1 MIRFDSCGSSPLHI
15 MAFSLQTPFLCVYLH
30 TPLLMMT
37 SASAVTRM
45 VTWVNVLTSGRYWGS
60 VGSEDLCVSGGY
72 LLDTLYNVSW
82 TLPTGG
88 TTIPSPARRPSA
100 ATTLHSSSSVLTSIL
115 WWIDIVQSPK
125 LSRPLKLYIRWRQL
139 VKMFKCQIVL
149 WKHFLQGEGFKYWS
163 M

>member
-37 SASAVTRM
+37 SEAVIRM

-60 VGSEDLCVSGGY
+60 VGQRIYVCQEDIY
-72 LLDTLYNVSW
+72 W
-82 TLPTGG
+82 TPCTMLAGHHPPGAPRYHRQPG
-88 TTIPSPARRPSA
+88 DPGA

>member
-88 TTIPSPARRPSA
+88 TTIPSPARRPGGCHHSA
-100 ATTLHSSSSVLTSIL
+100 HCLLCFYFDTLMN
-115 WWIDIVQSPK
+115 IDMVQSPK
-125 LSRPLKLYIRWRQL
+125 LSRPLTLKLHISDDLGRQASQL
-139 VKMFKCQIVL
+139 V
-149 WKHFLQGEGFKYWS
+149 
-163 M
+163 

>member
-82 TLPTGG
+82 TSPTGG
-88 TTIPSPARRPSA
+88 TTIPSPARRPGA
-100 ATTLHSSSSVLTSIL
+100 ATTLHSSSSVLTL
-115 WWIDIVQSPK
+115 FWLRYLMNRHGPK
-125 LSRPLKLYIRWRQL
+125 SKVIQTLKTVHQ
-139 VKMFKCQIVL
+139 VETTCENV
-149 WKHFLQGEGFKYWS
+149 
-163 M
+163 